1 MTTSQVI
8 SRLVKT
14 RDEWVKK
21 HFIHLPTST
30 AHTILLSAM
39 GRSGSTWIASLINF
53 SNTHRDIFEPFL
65 PIRVAESNVFEYTQ
79 YLNPQVDDPRYIE
92 AAKNILEGRLKR
104 QTWLDS
110 GNTKLISY
118 KRLIKDIRTNLMLGW
133 FHQKFP
139 AMKIILLIRNPFSVV
154 QSFMDL
160 GWGVEPC
167 GTRRE
172 INILLGQK
180 ELLRDYPIIE
190 QSLTKIDVE
199 DTFEALM
206 FQWCIMNYVPLK
218 QLPDT
223 SIHLTFYENYM
234 LNPHLEIERVY
245 DFINQKLDPRIF
257 YTLKQ
262 PSRTSYAKREFSID
276 NIRFSSAQIERGHQI
291 LDIFGLSDIYDRNL
305 HPRYPH
311 VNS

>member
-1 MTTSQVI
+1 MKASRVI
-8 SRLVKT
+8 SKLVNVK
-14 RDEWVKK
+14 DEWAKK
-21 HFIHLPTST
+21 RYVHLPTST

-65 PIRVAESNVFEYTQ
+65 PIRVAEANVFEYTQ
-79 YLNPQVDDPRYIE
+79 YLNPQVDDPRYFE

-110 GNTKLISY
+110 GNTRLISY

-139 AMKIILLIRNPFSVV
+139 AMKIILLVRNPFSVV

-160 GWGVEPC
+160 GWGMEPC

-172 INILLGQK
+172 IDILLGQK
-180 ELLRDYPIIE
+180 ELLTDFPIIE
-190 QSLTKIDVE
+190 QSLTKVDIE
-199 DTFEALM
+199 DTFESLM
-206 FQWCIMNYVPLK
+206 LQWCIMNYVPLK
-218 QLPDT
+218 QLSGT

-262 PSRTSYAKREFSID
+262 PSRTSYSKREFRID
-276 NIRFSSAQIERGHQI
+276 NIKFNSEQIDRGYQM
-291 LDIFGLSDIYDRNL
+291 LDMFGLANLYERNL
-305 HPRYPH
+305 NPRYPH